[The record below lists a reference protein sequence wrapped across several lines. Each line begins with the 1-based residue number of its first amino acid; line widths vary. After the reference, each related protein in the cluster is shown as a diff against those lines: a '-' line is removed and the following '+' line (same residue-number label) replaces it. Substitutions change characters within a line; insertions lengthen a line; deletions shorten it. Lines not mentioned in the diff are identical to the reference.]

1 MSASV
6 GRVRSPIPFRAEQ
19 PHAGAEHIRPEPRTT
34 YLFLTA
40 WTDFAFMTTF
50 TTSAVYA
57 IVEVGLNPLQLLLIG
72 AVLEGSVLIAEV
84 PTGIVADA
92 YSRRRSVIIGYA
104 IMASGFFVWGAV
116 PRFEAILLA
125 QVLWA
130 VGFAFTS
137 GAQEAW
143 ISDEVGDERAGP
155 IFLRAVQIG
164 QITGLIGIFVGVSL
178 AVVSLQL
185 PFMISGVLFVVLA
198 GVLLIVMKEN
208 NFNPAAGGGEILGTL
223 RSGAQV
229 IRKRTVIVFSL
240 AIAAIFGASSEAFD
254 RLWPAHLLEQVDLPT
269 LAGLDPLVWFA
280 VIASGGLLLGV
291 GVTEV
296 VKRAG
301 AVTTRSGPTRALV
314 VINLLLGAALFVFAF
329 MSSLVGMVIVYWIV
343 VALRR
348 ASSPVFLTWINR
360 GLDSSVRATVI
371 SMHSQADALGQVSF
385 GPAFGAIATIKSIR
399 FGLAAGAFALLPG
412 VVLLAFARRKDGN
425 DSTEQPGGSVGHEPP
440 D

>member
-1 MSASV
+1 M
-6 GRVRSPIPFRAEQ
+6 P
-19 PHAGAEHIRPEPRTT
+19 IRPQPRTT

-50 TTSAVYA
+50 TTSAAYA
-57 IVEVGLNPLQLLLIG
+57 SVEVGLNPLELLLIG

-92 YSRRRSVIIGYA
+92 YSRRRSVILGYA
-104 IMASGFFVWGAV
+104 IMASGFFVWGAA
-116 PRFEAILLA
+116 PRFETILLA

-143 ISDEVGDERAGP
+143 ISDEVGEERAGP
-155 IFLRAVQIG
+155 IFLRAVQLG
-164 QITGLIGIFVGVSL
+164 QMTGFIGIFVGFSLAAVSL
-178 AVVSLQL
+178 HL

-198 GVLLIVMKEN
+198 GVLFIVMKEN
-208 NFNPAAGGGEILGTL
+208 NFKPAAGSGEILGIL

-229 IRKRTVIVFSL
+229 IRKRTVILFSL
-240 AIAAIFGASSEAFD
+240 ALAAIFGASSEAFD
-254 RLWPAHLLEQVDLPT
+254 RLCPAHLLEQFDLPT

-291 GVTEV
+291 GVTEI

-301 AVTTRSGPTRALV
+301 GVTTRSGPTRALV
-314 VINLLLGAALFVFAF
+314 GINLLLGVALFVFAF
-329 MSSLVGMVIVYWIV
+329 MSSLAGMVIVYWIIT
-343 VALRR
+343 ALRR
-348 ASSPVFLTWINR
+348 ASSPVFRTWINR

-371 SMHSQADALGQVSF
+371 SMHSQADALGQVTF

-399 FGLAAGAFALLPG
+399 LDWPQERSHCCRAWCCSPLPDAKMSSAQKKNQTANK
-412 VVLLAFARRKDGN
+412 L
-425 DSTEQPGGSVGHEPP
+425 QPA
-440 D
+440 